1 MEVARGTAVAR
12 RPLESRPARALARVA
27 VTGSVHY
34 AGAGA
39 LTGCREEVV
48 TEGLGSWDPRG
59 DGDGDGDGL
68 TLAARAVE
76 ARCAELTVRALEA
89 GFAHA
94 APHPWVLPAG
104 VALGP
109 GGAAVTVCGGVGGE
123 ESQRPRGPQPPTL
136 PPQKKPP
143 FSTKLLSLH
152 LTLHSCKTKKTKNPN
167 KGKLMFWENSGMW

>member
-109 GGAAVTVCGGVGGE
+109 GGAAVTVCGGVGGGGVSE
-123 ESQRPRGPQPPTL
+123 APWTPATHP
-136 PPQKKPP
+136 PPQKKTSLLHKTP
-143 FSTKLLSLH
+143 F
-152 LTLHSCKTKKTKNPN
+152 LTLDTALMQNKKD
-167 KGKLMFWENSGMW
+167 